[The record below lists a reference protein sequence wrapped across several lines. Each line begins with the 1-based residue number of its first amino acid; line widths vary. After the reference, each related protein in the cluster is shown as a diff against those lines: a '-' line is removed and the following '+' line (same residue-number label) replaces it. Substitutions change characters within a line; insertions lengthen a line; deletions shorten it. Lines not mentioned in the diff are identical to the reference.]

1 MESFE
6 SSLPCPTQLKSQSVK
21 ASFSGTLLAHFSTY
35 GPAAMEFLGHSNIE
49 TTVLYLAADTSDLK
63 KKREV
68 VDQMFAAGD

>member
-1 MESFE
+1 
-6 SSLPCPTQLKSQSVK
+6 
-21 ASFSGTLLAHFSTY
+21 
-35 GPAAMEFLGHSNIE
+35 MEFLGHSNIE